1 MKKIRV
7 ISKHVEEPPP
17 NTFSLCLAVGNQ
29 VFMSGM
35 CSPGNDVY
43 EQTQRI
49 LKNIRHLMEAA
60 GGTMADVVKLNVYL
74 MDIADR
80 PHFIK
85 ARSEFFTGD
94 FPVSTLVEVSKLVL
108 PTFRVEIEATAIL
121 GAGSA

>member
-1 MKKIRV
+1 MKKKRIV
-7 ISKHVEEPPP
+7 SEHVAEPPP

-43 EQTQRI
+43 EQSQQI

-74 MDIADR
+74 TDISDR
-80 PHFIK
+80 PHVMK

-94 FPVSTLVEVSKLVL
+94 FPVSTLVEVSKLVH
-108 PTFRVEIEATAIL
+108 PTFKVEIETTGVL